1 MKTFKYK
8 NYKKCYFYVNSY
20 AMDLDVIYIRIE
32 NNTCGMI
39 TDCTKYL
46 TLTTYEKNTTTI
58 IDLEMVKFL
67 KELKIV
73 TKVIEK
79 INYGNFSSVSYL
91 CKINIEKLKEYS
103 KEWYYQNA

>member
-8 NYKKCYFYVNSY
+8 NCYFYVNSY
-20 AMDLDVIYIRIE
+20 ETNQDIIYIRIE

-39 TDCTKYL
+39 IDCTKYL
-46 TLTTYEKNTTTI
+46 IQPMYEKNSTII

-67 KELKIV
+67 KELKVV

-91 CKINIEKLKEYS
+91 CKINVKKLKEYS
-103 KEWYYQNA
+103 NEWYYQNA